1 MSGEL
6 SSPETPAQAP
16 EDRREWVEFVHF
28 RLGDEAYELELGRVE
43 QILPDPSVT
52 EVPQTGPAIAGVTN
66 LGSEIPVV
74 VEGRALLE
82 LPARPPADEA
92 TLLLLDRD
100 DARPTGLLV
109 DEVVGIEAH
118 HVDSVAAPGTVDDW
132 SLPVGPRWFRAVVD
146 DPDRTGQPIGVFDLD
161 AVVREA
167 RGQS

>member
-1 MSGEL
+1 MSGDL
-6 SSPETPAQAP
+6 SNAGTIQAP
-16 EDRREWVEFVHF
+16 GDRREWVEFVNF
-28 RLGDEAYELELGRVE
+28 NLGNESYALELGRVE
-43 QILPDPSVT
+43 QILADPDVT
-52 EVPQTGPAIAGVTN
+52 EVPQTGRTIAGVTN

-82 LPARPPADEA
+82 LPERPVAAEP

-118 HVDSVAAPGTVDDW
+118 NVETVAPPGAVEDW
-132 SLPVGPRWFRAVVD
+132 SLPVGPRWFRAVVE
-146 DPDRTGQPIGVFDLD
+146 DPDRAGQPIGVFDLD
-161 AVVREA
+161 AIVREA

>member
-1 MSGEL
+1 MSGGI
-6 SSPETPAQAP
+6 SSVEPVQASG
-16 EDRREWVEFVHF
+16 DRREWVEFVNF
-28 RLGDEAYELELGRVE
+28 NLGSEVYALELGRVE

-52 EVPQTGPAIAGVTN
+52 EVPQTAPTIAGVTN

-82 LPARPPADEA
+82 LPDRPPAAEP

-109 DEVVGIEAH
+109 DEVLGIEAH
-118 HVDSVAAPGTVDDW
+118 NVDTVAPPGTIEDW

-146 DPDRTGQPIGVFDLD
+146 DPDRAGQPIGVFDLD
-161 AVVREA
+161 AIVREA

>member
-6 SSPETPAQAP
+6 SSAGPVQASG
-16 EDRREWVEFVHF
+16 DRREWVEFVDF
-28 RLGDEAYELELGRVE
+28 NLGSEAYALELGRVE
-43 QILPDPSVT
+43 RILADPSVT
-52 EVPQTGPAIAGVTN
+52 EVPQTGRAIAGVTN

-82 LPARPPADEA
+82 LPERPPAAEP
-92 TLLLLDRD
+92 TFLLLDRD

-109 DEVVGIEAH
+109 DEVVGIEAR
-118 HVDSVAAPGTVDDW
+118 HVDTVAPPGAVEDW

-146 DPDRTGQPIGVFDLD
+146 DPDRAGQPIGVFDLD